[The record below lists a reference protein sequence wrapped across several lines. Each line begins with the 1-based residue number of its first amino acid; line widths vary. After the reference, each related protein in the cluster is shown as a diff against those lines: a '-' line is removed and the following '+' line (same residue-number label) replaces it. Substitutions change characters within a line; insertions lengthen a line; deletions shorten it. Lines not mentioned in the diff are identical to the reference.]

1 VLAEGDAVWLLSTN
15 QNFTMML
22 DSQSI
27 PGDSSEEEF
36 EWEEVDVP
44 LQIHETNPEL
54 ELQLEGPAPRANI
67 EITLYSGKKKDDSKL
82 LCILQT

>member
-1 VLAEGDAVWLLSTN
+1 
-15 QNFTMML
+15 MML

-44 LQIHETNPEL
+44 QQIHETNPEL

-82 LCILQT
+82 LRILQP